1 MTATSGCPNKHRKSP
16 PRKHAISPGSVE
28 QNAQLLQ
35 NLLVLGGDL
44 VPRVL
49 EARHTQVVQPAQNG
63 QQRVEV
69 LALLADVRHLN
80 EVLDDLGP
88 LHRTRLAQDL
98 VHHPEHLLVGQV
110 RELAQP
116 LEAELGRL
124 LEQEVDVLGGLDRLE
139 EAVVAQRELG
149 GQFQRVQLNGVI
161 NKE

>member
-1 MTATSGCPNKHRKSP
+1 M
-16 PRKHAISPGSVE
+16 
-28 QNAQLLQ
+28 
-35 NLLVLGGDL
+35 
-44 VPRVL
+44 
-49 EARHTQVVQPAQNG
+49 VQPAQNG